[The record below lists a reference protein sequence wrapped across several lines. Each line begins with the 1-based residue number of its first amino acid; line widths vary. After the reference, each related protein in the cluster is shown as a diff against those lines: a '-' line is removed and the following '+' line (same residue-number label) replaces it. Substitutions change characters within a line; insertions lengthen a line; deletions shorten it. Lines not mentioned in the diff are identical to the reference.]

1 MNEHLFKLI
10 HAISGYTVFAI
21 AILQFSLKK
30 SGMLHMRLGHLYLI
44 AWFGIVVTGALIGH
58 VLITFLGILG
68 LYFAYT
74 GAVFAHVK
82 SDVFPNYGKAIVWF
96 GFASSIG
103 LMIMAIVALMNGNYF
118 MVIIGFFFCFIFGY
132 NTAIDL
138 KEFVFGKKHRKG
150 FGKKQNWFFEHFT
163 RMIVSFIAA
172 MTAFSAIQ
180 GIFGEGSILNWLL
193 PTFIGTTCI
202 FITVRHYKKKMKIT
216 E

>member
-1 MNEHLFKLI
+1 MNEQTFKLI
-10 HAISGYTVFAI
+10 QAICGYAVFAI
-21 AILQFSLKK
+21 AILQFVLKK
-30 SGMLHMRLGHLYLI
+30 SGMLHKRLGHLYLI
-44 AWFGIVVTGALIGH
+44 AWFGIVVTGAIIGH

-82 SDVFPNYGKAIVWF
+82 SDVFPAYGKAIVWF
-96 GFASSIG
+96 GVLSSFG
-103 LMIMAIVALMNGNYF
+103 LLVMTVVAYIYANYF
-118 MVIIGFFFCFIFGY
+118 MVIIGFFFSAIFGY

-172 MTAFSAIQ
+172 MTAFSSIQ
-180 GIFGEGSILNWLL
+180 GVFGEGSILNWLL

-202 FITVRHYKKKMKIT
+202 FLTVRHYKKKMKIAD
-216 E
+216 

>member
-1 MNEHLFKLI
+1 MNEQTFKLI
-10 HAISGYTVFAI
+10 HAICGYAVFAI
-21 AILQFSLKK
+21 AILQFILKK
-30 SGMLHMRLGHLYLI
+30 SGMLHKRLGHLYLI
-44 AWFGIVVTGALIGH
+44 AWFGIVVTGAIIGN

-82 SDVFPNYGKAIVWF
+82 SDVFPTYGKAIVWF
-96 GFASSIG
+96 GVLSAFSLLLLAVI
-103 LMIMAIVALMNGNYF
+103 ALINANYF
-118 MVIIGFFFCFIFGY
+118 LVIIGFFFSAIFGY
-132 NTAIDL
+132 NTVIDL

-193 PTFIGTTCI
+193 PTIIGTTCI
-202 FITVRHYKKKMKIT
+202 FLTVRYYKKKMKMAD
-216 E
+216 